1 MSSIYVRGG
10 PPDPLSLQLFENNR
24 FIVMSKMQRGVH
36 GWFQR
41 ETGVVRGARRR
52 GGGRISI
59 VRGLN
64 FEHYDIQYAALV
76 VFWQFFPSTGEGD

>member
-41 ETGVVRGARRR
+41 ETGVVRGART
-52 GGGRISI
+52 GGSAEFLSCA
-59 VRGLN
+59 VLT
-64 FEHYDIQYAALV
+64 L
-76 VFWQFFPSTGEGD
+76 STMIYNTPH